1 MAIIEAVRCPNC
13 GSLAERHHLSFLAQV
28 KTECNRC
35 DYLMVTCTRS
45 GRVIEAYAPGLS
57 FESVSTKKIPTVHN
71 LEKISETSMEKP
83 HEVLV
88 KTNYFGVNASK
99 QPISSVRI

>member
-1 MAIIEAVRCPNC
+1 MSIIEAVRCPNC

-45 GRVIEAYAPGLS
+45 GRVIEAYAPGIS
-57 FESVSTKKIPTVHN
+57 FESISIKKMPN
-71 LEKISETSMEKP
+71 ALPLEKISETHMEKT

-88 KTNYFGVNASK
+88 KARNFNVGAIK
-99 QPISSVRI
+99 QAVS

>member
-1 MAIIEAVRCPNC
+1 MSIIEAVRCPNC

-57 FESVSTKKIPTVHN
+57 FERVNVKKIPSARP

-83 HEVLV
+83 HEVLA
-88 KTNYFGVNASK
+88 KANYLSVAASK
-99 QPISSVRI
+99 LSSKV

>member
-1 MAIIEAVRCPNC
+1 MSIIEAVRCPNC

-45 GRVIEAYAPGLS
+45 GRVIEAYAPGIS
-57 FESVSTKKIPTVHN
+57 FESISTKKIPNVRP
-71 LEKISETSMEKP
+71 LEKISETHMEKP
-83 HEVLV
+83 HEVLAKAMHFNV
-88 KTNYFGVNASK
+88 GAIK
-99 QPISSVRI
+99 QSVS

>member
-1 MAIIEAVRCPNC
+1 MSIIEAVRCPNC

-45 GRVIEAYAPGLS
+45 GRVIEAYAPGIS
-57 FESVSTKKIPTVHN
+57 FESVSIKKMPNAHP
-71 LEKISETSMEKP
+71 LEKISETHMEKT
-83 HEVLV
+83 HEVLAKARHFNV
-88 KTNYFGVNASK
+88 GAIK
-99 QPISSVRI
+99 QAVS